1 MQFLPFETDSE
12 IRRASTPP
20 AEFYRSAEAYD
31 LARERIFAR
40 SWQFIGDDHIARI
53 PGAVHPFSFLEG
65 CVDEPMLLTRDDAD
79 TLHCISNVC
88 THRGKPVA
96 EADGVAKSL
105 RCRYH
110 GRRFGLDGR
119 FQFMP
124 EFEGVEGFP
133 SECDDLRKMPFA
145 KWGPL
150 LFAAIDP
157 AVSAD
162 EWLAP
167 MRDRLAWLPLEDFR
181 FDASHSKDYLVRA
194 NWALY
199 CENYLEGFHIPYV
212 HAGLS
217 DVLDYGSYSVELHRW
232 SSLQLG
238 IAKSGE
244 QCFELPKT
252 SPDYGK
258 NVAAYYYWLFPNL
271 MMNFYPWGLSVN
283 VVRPLG
289 PERTKV
295 SFLSYVWDASKLDE
309 GAGAGLDRVEREDE
323 AIVEDV
329 QRGLGSRV
337 YSRGRYSPTRET
349 GTHHFHRLLSET
361 LFGGRK

>member
-1 MQFLPFETDSE
+1 MTFPRFEIDTE

-20 AEFYRSAEAYD
+20 AEFYRSAAAYE
-31 LARERIFAR
+31 LARERILVP
-40 SWQFIGDDHIARI
+40 SWQFIGTDHAARV
-53 PGAVHPFSFLEG
+53 PGAVHPFQFLDG
-65 CVDEPMLLTRDDAD
+65 CVDEPLLLTRDDAD
-79 TLHCISNVC
+79 RLHCISNVC

-124 EFEGVEGFP
+124 EFDGVEGFP
-133 SECDDLRKMPFA
+133 SVCDDLRSMQLA
-145 KWGPL
+145 NWGPL
-150 LFAAIDP
+150 LFTAIQPAAP
-157 AVSAD
+157 AA
-162 EWLAP
+162 EWLGP
-167 MRDRLAWLPLEDFR
+167 MRGRLSWLPLEEFR
-181 FDASHSKDYLVRA
+181 FEAKLSKDYLVRA

-212 HAGLS
+212 HAGLN
-217 DVLDYGSYSVELHRW
+217 DVLDHGNYSVELHRW

-238 IAKSGE
+238 IAKEGE
-244 QCFELPKT
+244 MCFDLPN
-252 SPDYGK
+252 SSADFGRR
-258 NVAAYYYWLFPNL
+258 VAAYYYWLFPNL
-271 MMNFYPWGLSVN
+271 MMNFYPWGLSIN

-295 SFLSYVWDASKLDE
+295 SFLSYVWDESKLE
-309 GAGAGLDRVEREDE
+309 SGAGAGLDRVEREDE
-323 AIVEDV
+323 AIVEEV
-329 QRGLGSRV
+329 QRGLASRV

-361 LFGGRK
+361 LFA

>member
-1 MQFLPFETDSE
+1 MTFAPFDTHED

-20 AEFYRSAEAYD
+20 AEFYRSAAAYE
-31 LARERIFAR
+31 LARERIFAP
-40 SWQFIGDDHIARI
+40 SWQFIGTDHNARV
-53 PGAVHPFSFLEG
+53 PGAIHPFTFLEG
-65 CVDEPMLLTRDDAD
+65 CIDEPMLLTRDDAD

-110 GRRFGLDGR
+110 GRRFGLDGK

-133 SECDDLRKMPFA
+133 SACDDLRKLPLA
-145 KWGPL
+145 KWSPL
-150 LFAAIDP
+150 LFAAINP
-157 AVSAD
+157 AVAA
-162 EWLAP
+162 ETWLGP
-167 MRDRLAWLPLEDFR
+167 MRERLAWLPLDDFR
-181 FDASHSKDYLVRA
+181 FEANLSKDYLVRA

-199 CENYLEGFHIPYV
+199 CENYLEGFHIPFV

-217 DVLDYGSYSVELHRW
+217 DVLDYGSYAVELHRW

-244 QCFELPKT
+244 ACFDLPKS
-252 SPDYGK
+252 SPDFGK

-271 MMNFYPWGLSVN
+271 MMNFYPWGLSIN

-295 SFLSYVWDASKLDE
+295 SFLSYVWDATKLE
-309 GAGAGLDRVEREDE
+309 SGAGAGLDRVEREDE

-349 GTHHFHRLLSET
+349 GTHHFHRLLSEV
-361 LFGGRK
+361 LFA